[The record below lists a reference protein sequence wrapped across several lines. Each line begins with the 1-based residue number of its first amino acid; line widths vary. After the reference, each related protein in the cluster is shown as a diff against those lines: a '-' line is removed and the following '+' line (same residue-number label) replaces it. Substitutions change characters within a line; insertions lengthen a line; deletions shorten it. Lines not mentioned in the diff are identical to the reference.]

1 MSSTSTRSGEA
12 AGPGLPNSLE
22 DHSIPMRQFPSKKQR
37 LNNKLDKGFDVRL
50 EKKKKFR
57 KKLSYQFAK
66 NKILLYLVQ
75 SQGLSFFKT
84 YVIYISSVLPLRD
97 IPMKIKCET

>member
-50 EKKKKFR
+50 EKKKIR

-84 YVIYISSVLPLRD
+84 YVMYISSVLRLRD

>member
-1 MSSTSTRSGEA
+1 MSSTSTRSGKA

-37 LNNKLDKGFDVRL
+37 LNNKLNKGFDVRL
-50 EKKKKFR
+50 EKKKSGRNYLISLQR
-57 KKLSYQFAK
+57 KKF
-66 NKILLYLVQ
+66 YLVQ

-84 YVIYISSVLPLRD
+84 YAIYISSVLP
-97 IPMKIKCET
+97 

>member
-1 MSSTSTRSGEA
+1 MSSTSTRSGKA

-50 EKKKKFR
+50 EKKENSGRNYLISLQKTKF
-57 KKLSYQFAK
+57 YF
-66 NKILLYLVQ
+66 
-75 SQGLSFFKT
+75 T
-84 YVIYISSVLPLRD
+84 
-97 IPMKIKCET
+97 

>member
-50 EKKKKFR
+50 EKKKNSGRNYLISLQKTKF
-57 KKLSYQFAK
+57 YF
-66 NKILLYLVQ
+66 
-75 SQGLSFFKT
+75 T
-84 YVIYISSVLPLRD
+84 
-97 IPMKIKCET
+97 

>member
-1 MSSTSTRSGEA
+1 MSSTSTRLGEA

-50 EKKKKFR
+50 EKKKIQEEIILSVC
-57 KKLSYQFAK
+57 KKQNSTLLSPEPGSIFLQNLCY
-66 NKILLYLVQ
+66 LYL
-75 SQGLSFFKT
+75 FCFAFKRH
-84 YVIYISSVLPLRD
+84 PHENK
-97 IPMKIKCET
+97 M

>member
-1 MSSTSTRSGEA
+1 MSSTSTRSGKA

-50 EKKKKFR
+50 EKKESSGRNYLISLQKTKF
-57 KKLSYQFAK
+57 YF
-66 NKILLYLVQ
+66 
-75 SQGLSFFKT
+75 T
-84 YVIYISSVLPLRD
+84 
-97 IPMKIKCET
+97 